1 MQKSII
7 VIISLL
13 MLMVT
18 IAYCGLIYLVINAFQ
33 ILVVTS
39 NKVEVSNL
47 SRITADNIPIWQGLA
62 VFSFIANI
70 LRVILKGQKNRTD
83 VDYLTAAVIHFG
95 FLFLCMLLHLTG
107 MLLPFE
113 TWAYV
118 IK

>member
-1 MQKSII
+1 MQKSLMII
-7 VIISLL
+7 IFLL
-13 MLMVT
+13 MFMVT

-33 ILVVTS
+33 ILVVAS
-39 NKVEVSNL
+39 NKVELSNL
-47 SRITADNIPIWQGLA
+47 TRISADNIHVWQGLA

-83 VDYLTAAVIHFG
+83 ADYLTAAVIHFG
-95 FLFLCMLLHLTG
+95 FLFLCLLLHLTG
-107 MLLPFE
+107 ILLPFE